1 MAKALFGIL
10 DAESAK
16 SYDESIQK
24 LSTDANLQFELLE
37 RQTILVQNTI
47 RKQKSII
54 TDTQN
59 SLQLINKQIEEFT
72 NSANNDQA
80 EFQAASSF
88 NTLATA
94 ATLTILRHEAT
105 AENIIKLLANALH
118 GQTTNIIP
126 ADLLRSSLKQ
136 ISQNAPA
143 NSR

>member
-80 EFQAASSF
+80 EF
-88 NTLATA
+88 
-94 ATLTILRHEAT
+94 
-105 AENIIKLLANALH
+105 
-118 GQTTNIIP
+118 
-126 ADLLRSSLKQ
+126 
-136 ISQNAPA
+136 
-143 NSR
+143 